1 MADAGFDLLDAP
13 IKRLAS
19 YDVPMPFA
27 PVLENFVVPSVE
39 RIVELARAMGRG
51 EV

>member
-1 MADAGFDLLDAP
+1 VADAGFDLLDAP
-13 IKRLAS
+13 IKRVAS

-39 RIVELARAMGRG
+39 RIVEAARALVRG
-51 EV
+51 KV